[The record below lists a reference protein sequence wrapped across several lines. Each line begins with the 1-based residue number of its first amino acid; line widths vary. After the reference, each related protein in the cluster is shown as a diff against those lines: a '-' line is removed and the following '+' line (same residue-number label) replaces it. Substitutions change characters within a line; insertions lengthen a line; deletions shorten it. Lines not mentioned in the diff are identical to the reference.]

1 MLYVYLLNVD
11 MLNAHAL
18 FCCDYWV
25 KYWSYF
31 YITDKCGIVK
41 MAEHNE
47 TDSDC
52 PGDGWLSS
60 WEKKCLDEWE
70 KESIFEERLQVE
82 NEKTSQKIWQSFQNS
97 ATAVSRLFKGKMTGS
112 YGTNAVLHLTV
123 FLRGQR

>member
-1 MLYVYLLNVD
+1 MKVKVNFVD
-11 MLNAHAL
+11 LA
-18 FCCDYWV
+18 V
-25 KYWSYF
+25 
-31 YITDKCGIVK
+31 KCGIAE

-70 KESIFEERLQVE
+70 KESVFEERLQVE

-97 ATAVSRLFKGKMTGS
+97 ATAVSRLFKGRMMQTIS
-112 YGTNAVLHLTV
+112 RMFVPIHCEV
-123 FLRGQR
+123 HRSRS

>member
-1 MLYVYLLNVD
+1 
-11 MLNAHAL
+11 
-18 FCCDYWV
+18 
-25 KYWSYF
+25 
-31 YITDKCGIVK
+31 

-70 KESIFEERLQVE
+70 KESVFEDRLQID

-97 ATAVSRLFKGKMTGS
+97 ATAVSRLFKGKQS
-112 YGTNAVLHLTV
+112 SQFWLV
-123 FLRGQR
+123 FHHVFVKIFNSINFFNRD

>member
-1 MLYVYLLNVD
+1 
-11 MLNAHAL
+11 
-18 FCCDYWV
+18 
-25 KYWSYF
+25 
-31 YITDKCGIVK
+31 

-70 KESIFEERLQVE
+70 KESVFEDRLQVD

-97 ATAVSRLFKGKMTGS
+97 ATAVSRLFKGITGS
-112 YGTNAVLHLTV
+112 HHFKVSLSCVLCYVTKSDET
-123 FLRGQR
+123 LRRQQSTG

>member
-1 MLYVYLLNVD
+1 
-11 MLNAHAL
+11 
-18 FCCDYWV
+18 
-25 KYWSYF
+25 
-31 YITDKCGIVK
+31 

-70 KESIFEERLQVE
+70 KESAFEDRLQVD

-97 ATAVSRLFKGKMTGS
+97 ATAVSRLFKGSMNVRNSGCKEYVTVTSTAALGLQDARL
-112 YGTNAVLHLTV
+112 AVSV
-123 FLRGQR
+123 AGDIPS